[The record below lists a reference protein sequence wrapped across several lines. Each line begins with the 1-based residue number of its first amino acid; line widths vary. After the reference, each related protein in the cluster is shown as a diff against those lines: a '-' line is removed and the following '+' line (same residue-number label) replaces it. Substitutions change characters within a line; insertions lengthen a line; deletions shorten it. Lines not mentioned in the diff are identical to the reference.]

1 MLNMFSTALTAL
13 NANNTAIDATGHNLA
28 NLNTAGYKANTVS
41 FEEMVTQNLGI
52 DAATTANGNGIG
64 APITSRNFTQGS
76 VQVTGG
82 LLDAA
87 ISGNGFFTV
96 KAADGSTYY
105 TRAGN
110 FKLDAS
116 GNLVSQTGEMVQ
128 GWMATN
134 GVATPG
140 GVPTNI
146 TVPPGSATPPVPS
159 TFFGLNLNL
168 NALGTVGATNGTFTA
183 PVEVVDSLGTKHT
196 LTATFTK
203 TSTNNWTYDVS
214 VDGGE
219 VTGGTAGT
227 PMSLANGTLTF
238 DTAGKL
244 TTPAATAGP
253 VAIAIPAFTNGAGA
267 QSVNWELYDSSGNG
281 QLTQYGQASAVNSNS
296 GDGETAA
303 QLTQVVMA
311 DGGQVMAKY
320 SNGTQ
325 KLVAVLALAS
335 IQNPDSLVAVGNNN
349 YSTTPAS
356 GPVSYG
362 EAGTG
367 TRGGITASALEGS
380 NVDMARELTNIII
393 YQRSYQA
400 NARVVTAG
408 DELSQEILNLKR

>member
-1 MLNMFSTALTAL
+1 MLNMFNTALTAL
-13 NANNTAIDATGHNLA
+13 NANNTAIDVTGHNLA
-28 NLNTAGYKANTVS
+28 NLNTSGYKAGTVS
-41 FEEMVTQNLGI
+41 FEEMVTQTMGLNS
-52 DAATTANGNGIG
+52 ATTANGNGIG
-64 APITSRNFTQGS
+64 APITTRQFTQGS

-96 KAADGSTYY
+96 KASDGNTYY

-110 FKLDAS
+110 FKLDSS
-116 GNLVSQTGEMVQ
+116 GNLISATGEKIQ
-128 GWMATN
+128 GWMASN

-146 TVPPGSATPPVPS
+146 TIPPGSANAPVPS

-168 NALGTVGATNGTFTA
+168 NALGTVGAANGSFTA
-183 PVEVVDSLGTKHT
+183 PVEVVDSLGASHT
-196 LTATFTK
+196 VTASFTK
-203 TSTNNWTYDVS
+203 TSANNWSYDLTI
-214 VDGGE
+214 DGGE

-227 PMSLANGTLTF
+227 PSSLAKGTLTF

-244 TTPAATAGP
+244 TAPTAN
-253 VAIAIPAFTNGAGA
+253 VAVTIPAFTNGAAG
-267 QSVNWELYDSSGNG
+267 QTVNWQLFDTAGNPE
-281 QLTQYGQASAVNSNS
+281 LTQYGQASAVNSNS
-296 GDGETAA
+296 GDGATAA

-320 SNGTQ
+320 SNGTS
-325 KLVAVLALAS
+325 KLVAVIALAS

-367 TRGGITASALEGS
+367 TRGGITASALESS
-380 NVDMARELTNIII
+380 NVDMAKELTNIII

-408 DELSQEILNLKR
+408 DELSQEILSLKR

>member
-1 MLNMFSTALTAL
+1 MLNMFNTALTAL
-13 NANNTAIDATGHNLA
+13 NANNVAIDATGHNLA
-28 NLNTAGYKANTVS
+28 NLNTSGYKATTTS

-52 DAATTANGNGIG
+52 DSSTTANGNGIG
-64 APITSRNFTQGS
+64 SPITTRQFTQGS

-96 KAADGSTYY
+96 KASDGNTYY

-110 FKLDAS
+110 FKLDTS
-116 GNLVSQTGEMVQ
+116 GNLVSATGEKVQ

-140 GVPTNI
+140 GVPTDI
-146 TVPPGSATPPVPS
+146 TIPPGAAAAPVPS

-168 NALGTVGATNGTFTA
+168 NALGTVGAADGTFTA

-203 TSTNNWTYDVS
+203 TATNTWSYDVS
-214 VDGGE
+214 IDGGE
-219 VTGGTAGT
+219 VSGGTAGT
-227 PMSLANGTLTF
+227 PTSLGTGSLTF

-244 TTPAATAGP
+244 TAPAASAGP

-267 QSVNWELYDSSGNG
+267 QSVNWNLYDTAGNG
-281 QLTQYGQASAVNSNS
+281 QLSQYGQASAVNSNS
-296 GDGETAA
+296 GDGSTPA

-325 KLVAVLALAS
+325 KLIAVIALAS
-335 IQNPDSLVAVGNNN
+335 VQNPDSLTAVGDNN
-349 YSTTPAS
+349 YATTPAT

-367 TRGGITASALEGS
+367 TRGGITASALESS

-408 DELSQEILNLKR
+408 DELSQEILSLKR

>member
-1 MLNMFSTALTAL
+1 MLNMFNTALTAL
-13 NANNTAIDATGHNLA
+13 NANSTAIDVTGHNLA
-28 NLNTAGYKANTVS
+28 NLNTSGYKAGTVS
-41 FEEMVTQNLGI
+41 FEELVTQDLSVDSSDI
-52 DAATTANGNGIG
+52 NGNGIG
-64 APITSRNFTQGS
+64 APVLSRQFTNGT

-96 KAADGSTYY
+96 QGSDGNTYY

-110 FKLDAS
+110 FKLDDS
-116 GNLVSQTGEMVQ
+116 GNLVTATGENVQ

-134 GVATPG
+134 GVASPG

-146 TVPPGSATPPVPS
+146 SIPPGSANAPVPS
-159 TFFGLNLNL
+159 TFFGMNMNL
-168 NALGTVGATNGTFTA
+168 NALGTVDGTNGTFTA

-203 TSTNNWTYDVS
+203 TDTNAWKYDIS
-214 VDGGE
+214 IDGGD
-219 VTGGTAGT
+219 VDGGTAGT
-227 PMSLANGTLTF
+227 PSSLATGTLTF
-238 DTAGKL
+238 DTNGKL
-244 TTPAATAGP
+244 TAPAADAGS
-253 VAIAIPAFTNGAGA
+253 VEISLPAFANGAGE
-267 QSVNWELYDSSGNG
+267 QTVNWQLYDSAGAS
-281 QLTQYGQASAVNSNS
+281 QVTQYGEASAVNSNS
-296 GDGETAA
+296 GDGSTAA
-303 QLTQVVMA
+303 QLTQVVMG
-311 DGGQVMAKY
+311 DGGKVMAKY

-325 KLVAVLALAS
+325 KLVAVVALAS

-367 TRGGITASALEGS
+367 TRGGITANALESS

-400 NARVVTAG
+400 NARVITAG
-408 DELSQEILNLKR
+408 DEISQEILSLKR